1 MTRSQWDWI
10 ESMASG
16 DDKEFFV
23 ALGQKVAQLRKEHGL
38 TQQQLAEQLGV
49 AQQTLAHY
57 EGARLRVPAS
67 MLPQLAQ
74 ILGVP
79 VDVLIGQP
87 VQATPAKRGRSPKW
101 QQQMEAIAQLP
112 KTRQRFV
119 SEMLDTVLAQ
129 H

>member
-10 ESMASG
+10 ENMALN
-16 DDKEFFV
+16 DKAFFT

-38 TQQQLAEQLGV
+38 TQQQLAEQLGI

-67 MLPQLAQ
+67 MLAQLAQ

-79 VDVLIGQP
+79 VDVLIGL
-87 VQATPAKRGRSPKW
+87 PAKAEPARRGRSPKW
-101 QQQMEAIAQLP
+101 QQQMEAISQLP
-112 KTRQRFV
+112 RARQRFV
-119 SEMLDTVLAQ
+119 SEMLETVLAQ
-129 H
+129 R

>member
-1 MTRSQWDWI
+1 MFL
-10 ESMASG
+10 ASG
-16 DDKEFFV
+16 LCTSST
-23 ALGQKVAQLRKEHGL
+23 AAQPLVFCGARPEGGAASQGTRL

-87 VQATPAKRGRSPKW
+87 VKATPAKRGRSPKW

-112 KTRQRFV
+112 KARQRFV
-119 SEMLDTVLAQ
+119 SEMLETVLAQ
-129 H
+129 R